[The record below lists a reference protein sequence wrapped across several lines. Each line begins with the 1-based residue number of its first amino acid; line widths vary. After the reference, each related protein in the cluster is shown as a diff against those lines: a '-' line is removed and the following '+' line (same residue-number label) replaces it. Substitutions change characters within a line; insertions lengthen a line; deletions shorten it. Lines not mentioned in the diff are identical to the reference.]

1 MDSGIIR
8 AMKSMK
14 DVLTWFAFGGAVLA
28 SLAGF
33 AERERPVKFG
43 CAYYPEAWPC
53 ENWERDLADMKE
65 LGLCGKAIG
74 AALEALLALVIDEEL
89 PNEKDRLIAY
99 TKEELL

>member
-1 MDSGIIR
+1 MSLR
-8 AMKSMK
+8 Q
-14 DVLTWFAFGGAVLA
+14 LAVN
-28 SLAGF
+28 G
-33 AERERPVKFG
+33 
-43 CAYYPEAWPC
+43 
-53 ENWERDLADMKE
+53 NDMKE